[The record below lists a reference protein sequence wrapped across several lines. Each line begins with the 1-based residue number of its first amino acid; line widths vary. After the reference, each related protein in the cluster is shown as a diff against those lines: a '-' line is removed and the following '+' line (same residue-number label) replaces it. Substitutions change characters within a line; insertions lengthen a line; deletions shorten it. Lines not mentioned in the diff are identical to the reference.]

1 MNTRSSTNDDTE
13 GATTENER
21 PCMECAQK
29 KQKIKELKAKLK
41 DVEKVN
47 GMLEE
52 EIQQLKGVAGQD
64 AHR

>member
-13 GATTENER
+13 GATTEKER
-21 PCMECAQK
+21 PCMKCAQK

-41 DVEKVN
+41 DVEKVS
-47 GMLEE
+47 GMLKE
-52 EIQQLKGVAGQD
+52 EIQQLKGVTGED